1 MWDAVF
7 LFFFA
12 YYRMVNASVVFP
24 CKPKKWT
31 CLAPLKYVYV
41 ISSQH
46 TPAVW
51 VG

>member
-7 LFFFA
+7 LRKAA
-12 YYRMVNASVVFP
+12 YYRKVNASADFP
-24 CKPKKWT
+24 CKPKKWA